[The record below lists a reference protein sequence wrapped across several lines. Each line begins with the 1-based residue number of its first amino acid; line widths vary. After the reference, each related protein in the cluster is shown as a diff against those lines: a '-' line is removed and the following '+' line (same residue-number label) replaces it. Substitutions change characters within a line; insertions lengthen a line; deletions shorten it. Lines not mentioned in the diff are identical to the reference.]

1 MADRKVV
8 LCNVLCFV
16 VNKLSYTPLKTLRM
30 VLSDFYSADMLASA
44 KILLMED
51 TDTLNLATKRPYIPL
66 RRDGDGRLAREVDDN
81 LSLLTFLD
89 EQKALEQLPLYVSD
103 GPDNMPS
110 VRLYEGDLFA
120 LTKWMKSMDER
131 MHSLELALAGI
142 STDVRKTQVWPCLP
156 EPDVRCQ
163 PQVQSA
169 TSVYVCETQSA
180 RQPTALSTGPTSAG
194 NSASTVP
201 VSVSTLA
208 TAAASSWATMTSS
221 PFAHKNRYVPLGST
235 TDDDGCMNEQQEPFT
250 TVQPRRQKRS
260 LRRSSSTHENNATG
274 QSVKLVQQRRAPM
287 LLGKS
292 TAGFPSQQL
301 RYDERKLFCA

>member
-1 MADRKVV
+1 
-8 LCNVLCFV
+8 
-16 VNKLSYTPLKTLRM
+16 M

-66 RRDGDGRLAREVDDN
+66 RRDGDGRLAREVDDI

-89 EQKALEQLPLYVSD
+89 EQKALEQLPVYVSD

-131 MHSLELALAGI
+131 MHSVELALAGI

-156 EPDVRCQ
+156 ESDVRCQ

-169 TSVYVCETQSA
+169 TSVY
-180 RQPTALSTGPTSAG
+180 L
-194 NSASTVP
+194 
-201 VSVSTLA
+201 
-208 TAAASSWATMTSS
+208 
-221 PFAHKNRYVPLGST
+221 FIYYKNRTCST
-235 TDDDGCMNEQQEPFT
+235 KKEKKTNRQSYSVQTDL
-250 TVQPRRQKRS
+250 KK
-260 LRRSSSTHENNATG
+260 
-274 QSVKLVQQRRAPM
+274 QSIAL
-287 LLGKS
+287 KS
-292 TAGFPSQQL
+292 
-301 RYDERKLFCA
+301 KCV